1 MGNSTLTLQSI
12 MDGIST
18 IGDLNTVFN
27 NTGGWADEPA
37 LTIAN
42 DVMGQFISV
51 RFPWKWN
58 RIKIP
63 PFPLTSNQQDYASNF
78 SNLGW
83 LENGRRVDIN
93 NTTVPTPDAPIYAV
107 RELSEDSVASAWPFQ
122 VCWSY
127 NRLLE
132 QHLWPGPGVV
142 YLDPIG
148 VVTPPPENPFTNIL
162 DAYGNILVLVEWGI
176 TGLTEPVAV
185 YPPTDPDDPLSPP
198 DLTADIYGQM
208 IDDGTCVWEVV
219 DPAAQGFRFFPRP
232 PKSGTVWLVRL
243 FAQRK
248 APLFTSLEQKL
259 DPIPDDYAH
268 WFRDGCVAYAH
279 RYSSNPQV
287 RARFEQMKQDW
298 VAAVEG
304 AAHQGDREDESMG
317 FFPDRGV
324 MAPGYSGDTGP
335 IPFRWGWRL

>member
-58 RIKIP
+58 RVRIP

-78 SNLGW
+78 CNLGW

-122 VCWSY
+122 VCWGY
-127 NRLLE
+127 NKLLE
-132 QHLWPGPGVV
+132 QHLWPGPDVV

-148 VVTPPPENPFTNIL
+148 AVTPPPQNPYTNIL
-162 DAYGNILVLVEWGI
+162 DPSGNILILAEWGI
-176 TGLTEPVAV
+176 TGATEPDAG
-185 YPPTDPDDPLSPP
+185 PDAEPGE
-198 DLTADIYGQM
+198 TVQ
-208 IDDGTCVWEVV
+208 DGTVLWEVV
-219 DPAAQGFRFFPRP
+219 DPDAQGFRFYPRP
-232 PKSGTVWLVRL
+232 PESGTVWLARL

-248 APLFTSLEQKL
+248 APFFYKLDQKL
-259 DPIPDDYAH
+259 DPIPDDYSH

-298 VAAVEG
+298 IIAVEG

-324 MAPGYSGDTGP
+324 MSPGYAGDTGP
-335 IPFRWGWRL
+335 IPYRWGWRL